1 MQKVAPLRKVQTSQ
15 RSYLQSDNKV
25 IAMKLDTTKKLLK
38 GFQVKLKHNKHPT
51 RFKTFKLGSGIS
63 NMIMIVPNKALHQK
77 KKHIPLPNINF
88 SQTRTAPQRRVYD
101 VI

>member
-51 RFKTFKLGSGIS
+51 RFKTFKLGSGTS
-63 NMIMIVPNKALHQK
+63 NMLMIVPNKALHQK
-77 KKHIPLPNINF
+77 KHIPLPNINF
-88 SQTRTAPQRRVYD
+88 TQTRTAPPRRAY
-101 VI
+101 II